1 MMNST
6 TSNST
11 AGEAETVKVI
21 KALCYCVIMLMSLVG
36 NTLVI
41 IIIFR
46 NTRMRTTTNNLI
58 ANMAIS
64 DLLFPLFAV
73 PKEIAQIV
81 IGKSRWL
88 VVGIGGEILCKFV
101 NFSQDISTAVSILS
115 LVVIAFDRFHA
126 VKFPFQPAVI
136 TPKICRIVICLIWVV
151 AVGLHSTYFYTFK
164 LIVEGNDIYCK
175 NEWEPA
181 FETASTQKVYFL
193 IIFLVLIFFPIAVII
208 ILYTAIA
215 IEVWKQKGPTEHSCR
230 ERQRREQENRRV
242 LKQVVTV
249 VVVFVSCITPV
260 TIFSC
265 LLLFV
270 WNIEK
275 IPPGIDEVNFHF
287 CALFI
292 MHSNAA
298 ISPCIYFIFNKN
310 YRKGLSEIYESCA
323 RIFTGLE
330 NQSLDATGCTK
341 PKYNSKVER
350 VAKIRS
356 PKCQYI

>member
-11 AGEAETVKVI
+11 AGEGETVKVL

-136 TPKICRIVICLIWVV
+136 TPKICRIPL
-151 AVGLHSTYFYTFK
+151 
-164 LIVEGNDIYCK
+164 
-175 NEWEPA
+175 
-181 FETASTQKVYFL
+181 Q
-193 IIFLVLIFFPIAVII
+193 
-208 ILYTAIA
+208 
-215 IEVWKQKGPTEHSCR
+215 
-230 ERQRREQENRRV
+230 
-242 LKQVVTV
+242 LK
-249 VVVFVSCITPV
+249 FGSRKDPPNTPV
-260 TIFSC
+260 GSD
-265 LLLFV
+265 
-270 WNIEK
+270 K
-275 IPPGIDEVNFHF
+275 GVNKKTEE
-287 CALFI
+287 C
-292 MHSNAA
+292 
-298 ISPCIYFIFNKN
+298 
-310 YRKGLSEIYESCA
+310 
-323 RIFTGLE
+323 
-330 NQSLDATGCTK
+330 
-341 PKYNSKVER
+341 
-350 VAKIRS
+350 
-356 PKCQYI
+356 